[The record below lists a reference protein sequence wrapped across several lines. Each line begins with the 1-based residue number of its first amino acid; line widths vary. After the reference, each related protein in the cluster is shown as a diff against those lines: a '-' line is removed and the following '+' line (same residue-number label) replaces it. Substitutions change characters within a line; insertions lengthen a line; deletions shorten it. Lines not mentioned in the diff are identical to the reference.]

1 MRIERWLSVL
11 ALCGLVSFAAC
22 GEKPQ
27 AFRATDVTG
36 VEFGKKFELVDHH
49 GQLRHLEDFRGK
61 VIVMFFGFTHCPDVC
76 PTTLAEQAEVL
87 KILGD
92 SAKRVQILFVTVDP
106 ERDTPEVL
114 AGYVTA
120 FNPSFIGLTGS
131 LEQIDTVAREFK
143 IFYQKTEGARPG
155 MYSVDHSA
163 GTFIFDTQGRLR
175 LYARYGLDSE
185 AIASDI
191 ARLLGEAG

>member
-1 MRIERWLSVL
+1 MTNGRWLSLL
-11 ALCGLVSFAAC
+11 ALCCLVNLAAC

-27 AFRATDVTG
+27 AFQATDVSG

-49 GQLRHLEDFRGK
+49 GQVRHLEDFRGK
-61 VIVMFFGFTHCPDVC
+61 VTVMFFGFTHCPDVC

-87 KILGD
+87 KQLGD
-92 SAKRVQILFVTVDP
+92 SAKRVQMLFVTVDP

-120 FNPSFIGLTGS
+120 FNPGIIGLTGS
-131 LEQIDTVAREFK
+131 LEQIDAVAREFK
-143 IFYQKTEGARPG
+143 IFYQKSEGSRPG

-175 LYARYGLDSE
+175 LYVRYGQDSE

-191 ARLLGEAG
+191 ERLLDEA

>member
-1 MRIERWLSVL
+1 MTNGRWLSLL
-11 ALCGLVSFAAC
+11 ALCCLVSLAAC

-27 AFRATDVTG
+27 AFQATDVTG
-36 VEFGKKFELVDHH
+36 VEFGKKFELVDHY
-49 GQLRHLEDFRGK
+49 GQVRHLEDFRDK
-61 VIVMFFGFTHCPDVC
+61 VTVMFFGFTHCPDVC

-87 KILGD
+87 KQLGD
-92 SAKRVQILFVTVDP
+92 SAKRVQMLFVTVDP

-120 FNPSFIGLTGS
+120 FNPGIIGLTGS
-131 LEQIDTVAREFK
+131 LEQIDAVAREFN
-143 IFYQKTEGARPG
+143 IFYKKSEGPRPG

-163 GTFIFDTQGRLR
+163 GKFIFDTQGRLR
-175 LYARYGLDSE
+175 LYVRYGQDSE

-191 ARLLGEAG
+191 QRLLDEA